1 MKKLKKFVALVTAVA
16 ICALLPG
23 LGTLTVKAAE
33 PVTYYVKDTSDGWR
47 YQVGSTWKTDNNGRE
62 LYYMNQDIKD
72 GDLVVVEGTG
82 MASKILDIPV
92 ALSNLTIL
100 HANTVVVNAKSI
112 EDCFVLKDSIAAI
125 NGDVNNAYVYNNARC
140 TFNNNVNTLKITDDS
155 GLHAYISVGGT
166 VNHVTG
172 SDPNQTFYDLYS
184 FAAGKLSIEDGK
196 IKTDAAYYSTTA
208 PAATEQPAAAPAP
221 AQTANTT
228 SDDEYDDVPK
238 TGDSS
243 LIFWLLGIS
252 ALGFAGSAYLKKA
265 R

>member
-1 MKKLKKFVALVTAVA
+1 MKKLKKFISLVTAVA
-16 ICALLPG
+16 ICTLLPG

-33 PVTYYVKDTSDGWR
+33 PVTYYVKDTSEGWR
-47 YQVGSTWKTDNNGRE
+47 YQVGSSWNAEANGRE

-82 MASKILDIPV
+82 MESKILEIPV
-92 ALSNLTIL
+92 ALSNLTIF
-100 HANTVVVNAKSI
+100 HANTVVVHARSI

-140 TFNNNVNTLKITDDS
+140 TFNNNVNNLKITDDS
-155 GLHAYISVGGT
+155 GLHAYVTVGGT

-172 SDPNQTFYDLYS
+172 SDPGQTFYELYS
-184 FAAGKLSIEDGK
+184 FAAGKLSVEDGRM
-196 IKTDAAYYSTTA
+196 KTDAAYYSTTA
-208 PAATEQPAAAPAP
+208 PADTQQPAAAPA
-221 AQTANTT
+221 QTAAAA

-238 TGDSS
+238 TGDSN

-265 R
+265 H